1 MDTAMVVDLGRQA
14 LWITM
19 LVSAP
24 LLVVGLAVGLLIG
37 IFQAA
42 TSINEQTLSF
52 IPKLI
57 ALGLTLSIAGGWM
70 INTIHGVLLAV
81 FGTGHQ
87 LAYSHCHCAGVD
99 RVYCHADRDSTHRP
113 HHGAGTGGGVSADF
127 HRLHHGHDHADS
139 HRVHRD
145 CRSAGL
151 GLHGIDHGQH
161 D

>member
-1 MDTAMVVDLGRQA
+1 
-14 LWITM
+14 M

-70 INTIHGVLLAV
+70 INTMVDYTRVL
-81 FGTGHQ
+81 FGRIPTLFG
-87 LAYSHCHCAGVD
+87 
-99 RVYCHADRDSTHRP
+99 
-113 HHGAGTGGGVSADF
+113 
-127 HRLHHGHDHADS
+127 
-139 HRVHRD
+139 
-145 CRSAGL
+145 
-151 GLHGIDHGQH
+151 
-161 D
+161 